1 MLMVPLMGKM
11 IGAGHIGLM
20 VSDMAASVAFYRDL
34 LRMSILYH
42 NCIQDE
48 KNNKTVTINFF
59 QLGSLVIEAIDVPG
73 LEVGTG
79 GRIDHI
85 AIAVED
91 IESVKAELEQ
101 KGIAFNGE
109 IVFDPGIGSNG
120 CKYATFHGPDGE
132 NLEINEI
139 L

>member
-1 MLMVPLMGKM
+1 MGKM
-11 IGAGHIGLM
+11 IGVGHIGLM
-20 VSDMAASVAFYRDL
+20 VSDMAASVAFYLDL
-34 LRMSILYH
+34 LGMSILYY

-48 KNNKTVTINFF
+48 KNNKIVTINFF
-59 QLGSLVIEAIDVPG
+59 QLGTLVIEAIHVPG
-73 LEVGTG
+73 LEIENS

-91 IESVKAELEQ
+91 IESVKAELER
-101 KGIAFNGE
+101 KGIVFNGE
-109 IVFDPGIGSNG
+109 IVFDPGTGPNG
-120 CKYATFHGPDGE
+120 CRYATFHGPDGE